1 MEDRFSKYIKLT
13 TGLMLTVIGFV
24 LSIAILLVLIRLLF
38 GILSYVPWIS
48 YFFMACLIIF
58 PSIFFITVFYIYYKR
73 TRLYPRKWIR
83 YLSFFIFC
91 AISCFWM
98 YVLIKDVI
106 TFTRYQYTEIDKYM
120 GFGMWLLAGSV
131 FTLFLVGMMQAL
143 GQQKEL
149 DWRTKR
155 QQERGDVD

>member
-91 AISCFWM
+91 GISCFWM

-120 GFGMWLLAGSV
+120 GFGMWLLACSV